1 MKAIQ
6 YRLWISFMH
15 GISPSYTYVG
25 NVRSGKAAENDRMVD
40 CTFRVMFVLAAPA
53 PATFKGVERHCRPRN
68 DLLSSMQN
76 PNISSLAPSSLLAR
90 RRRNDAVAEWC
101 GVITFVHFSCI
112 HFSSHTHTLYYN
124 ILLSISFPT
133 EYLLTH
139 HKDSAKLMLSGWI

>member
-1 MKAIQ
+1 
-6 YRLWISFMH
+6 MH

-40 CTFRVMFVLAAPA
+40 CTFRGMFVLAAPA
-53 PATFKGVERHCRPRN
+53 PATFKGVERHRRPRN

-101 GVITFVHFSCI
+101 GVITFIRTFFVHIIF
-112 HFSSHTHTLYYN
+112 HHTH
-124 ILLSISFPT
+124 LLSISFPT
-133 EYLLTH
+133 TY
-139 HKDSAKLMLSGWI
+139 HKA